1 MMFVTCFQNGSGKNF
16 NFVYIMFYI
25 YMYKERRERKNKYGR
40 ILTRINLGKGMQMFA
55 VPLFQLLCRFGKR
68 YSKKGGEIRSVCCS
82 SNM

>member
-1 MMFVTCFQNGSGKNF
+1 MVQEKTC

-40 ILTRINLGKGMQMFA
+40 ILTTINLGKGMQMFA

-68 YSKKGGEIRSVCCS
+68 PSKKVGEIRSVCCS
-82 SNM
+82 